1 MYSKGRVLEVE
12 RLGTVS
18 SATNTRLEALV
29 FLWCCTRTRFGRVMF
44 STVEEELEMNTLLEM
59 CSGSKLV
66 VNDGKYRGMRLLMP
80 GDTKPIHTR
89 VIVSAMHKLM
99 RQKRSAELVYLL
111 GCFYVAVWNDPGDPQ
126 VAQMKLKLTCVSN
139 RFAVC
144 VFEEGCML
152 LINERAQ
159 RAVVRFCVSFA
170 RFVCLLSACAPDFP
184 LVFLHLQVTELITME
199 KVRIASNWPA
209 VIKHI
214 LRIVSILHYAQRGR
228 IISLVKS
235 HALLRNPTFTS
246 VCPLPTRPTLGR
258 DVNSSAMDIIYGQ
271 V

>member
-1 MYSKGRVLEVE
+1 MD
-12 RLGTVS
+12 
-18 SATNTRLEALV
+18 A
-29 FLWCCTRTRFGRVMF
+29 
-44 STVEEELEMNTLLEM
+44 LLEM

-80 GDTKPIHTR
+80 SDTKPIHTR

-111 GCFYVAVWNDPGDPQ
+111 GCFYVAVSKDPGDPQ
-126 VAQMKLKLTCVSN
+126 VAQMKSKITCVSN

-159 RAVVRFCVSFA
+159 RTVVRLCMS
-170 RFVCLLSACAPDFP
+170 
-184 LVFLHLQVTELITME
+184 
-199 KVRIASNWPA
+199 
-209 VIKHI
+209 
-214 LRIVSILHYAQRGR
+214 Y
-228 IISLVKS
+228 
-235 HALLRNPTFTS
+235 
-246 VCPLPTRPTLGR
+246 TR
-258 DVNSSAMDIIYGQ
+258 V